1 MSDVPPIAFESN
13 GGSKETVEVYP
24 NFLTDRCAEPPKAV
38 HHIVSSKEF
47 LERTLWLLGDFDEF
61 RNMRTMNDQR
71 FSQAQVGLLYL
82 EGEVLAMK
90 VWIHRAILAA
100 FAPL

>member
-1 MSDVPPIAFESN
+1 MCRAPK
-13 GGSKETVEVYP
+13 GSAPHRVQQK
-24 NFLTDRCAEPPKAV
+24 K
-38 HHIVSSKEF
+38 F

-82 EGEVLAMK
+82 EGRF
-90 VWIHRAILAA
+90 WR
-100 FAPL
+100 